1 MPQTLTFP
9 GVYIEEAPSSV
20 HPITGVATS
29 ITAFVGRAL
38 RGPVDQAITIT
49 SLSDFE
55 RIFGGVWLESNLGY
69 AVQDFYRNGGSTAV
83 IVRVHKTKAA
93 TDTASL
99 SLGSGTR
106 QVNLQAASPGAW
118 GSKLTATIDDEV
130 ADPSD
135 TTTFNLTVTDTGTG
149 KVEVFR
155 NVSFATG
162 SARRYDNVLKN
173 QSTLV
178 VSTGSLPTAPQSSFP
193 VPATATGG
201 GDGDPI
207 VASLFSGGTLRA
219 NKRGIYALEN
229 ADLVNIIVIPPYTS
243 AGEIDSSVLTD
254 TIAYAVERRA
264 MMVIDTPAAWTTLDN
279 AVTGAGTFLST
290 PNAAVYFPQILESD
304 PLRDGQ
310 VVPVAASGAIAG
322 VWARTDGARG
332 VWKAPAGQIDG
343 VVAGAQALSIP
354 LTDLEIGR
362 LNPLGVNCLRA
373 TPGAGITLWGARTRE
388 GDDRLASQWKYIPVR
403 RTALFLEESLYR
415 GTQWV
420 VFEPNDAPLWAQIRL
435 NVGAFMNTLFRQG
448 AFAGTT
454 PREAFFVKCD
464 AETTT
469 PDDVNNG
476 IVNIVVGFAPLKPA
490 EFVVIVLQQIAGQTG
505 GA

>member
-310 VVPVAASGAIAG
+310 VVPVAASGAIS
-322 VWARTDGARG
+322 R
-332 VWKAPAGQIDG
+332 
-343 VVAGAQALSIP
+343 
-354 LTDLEIGR
+354 
-362 LNPLGVNCLRA
+362 
-373 TPGAGITLWGARTRE
+373 
-388 GDDRLASQWKYIPVR
+388 
-403 RTALFLEESLYR
+403 
-415 GTQWV
+415 
-420 VFEPNDAPLWAQIRL
+420 
-435 NVGAFMNTLFRQG
+435 
-448 AFAGTT
+448 
-454 PREAFFVKCD
+454 
-464 AETTT
+464 
-469 PDDVNNG
+469 
-476 IVNIVVGFAPLKPA
+476 
-490 EFVVIVLQQIAGQTG
+490 
-505 GA
+505 